1 MGGIGSKQDPNSAP
15 ESSSK
20 GSAED
25 FSERESVPKKK
36 FETNWESFQLHN
48 GDLLRDVDSEEL
60 NQLKSN
66 TDPFSLEP
74 RLGNEVLREIYPKGK
89 KLLEEKL
96 VESYNIQKVEG
107 EKDVVD
113 AFRMQIVERVYEV
126 PEIVVYERLIPKV
139 VRQYQERTVEI
150 PYHTFNESFEDVDE
164 VHVIEKVMEVPI
176 VQVEEKIVKIPKIS
190 IKEKLVE
197 IEGPVQYQKKISTVD
212 MVEYREVPVEVVKPI
227 YEEVY
232 EEEEEIV
239 EVEEIVEEP
248 KYIEHAVE
256 DHTYR
261 YEEVEKIVEIPVWE
275 YKVVPKYVEV
285 PFFIKKEIPVKK
297 TIDKTYEVPVGRP
310 Q

>member
-126 PEIVVYERLIPKV
+126 
-139 VRQYQERTVEI
+139 
-150 PYHTFNESFEDVDE
+150 
-164 VHVIEKVMEVPI
+164 IEN
-176 VQVEEKIVKIPKIS
+176 S
-190 IKEKLVE
+190 
-197 IEGPVQYQKKISTVD
+197 
-212 MVEYREVPVEVVKPI
+212 
-227 YEEVY
+227 
-232 EEEEEIV
+232 
-239 EVEEIVEEP
+239 
-248 KYIEHAVE
+248 
-256 DHTYR
+256 
-261 YEEVEKIVEIPVWE
+261 
-275 YKVVPKYVEV
+275 
-285 PFFIKKEIPVKK
+285 
-297 TIDKTYEVPVGRP
+297 GRP
-310 Q
+310 QFPFLGTRDSCLRTIDPKSGPPVSRTNRRGRISH